1 MEFSVTEYMFPTK
14 AHEIVRF
21 IFFRLIDFSV

>member
-1 MEFSVTEYMFPTK
+1 MEFLVTEYVFPTK

-21 IFFRLIDFSV
+21 FFPQLIDFSV

>member
-1 MEFSVTEYMFPTK
+1 MEFFVTEYVFSTK

-21 IFFRLIDFSV
+21 IFSQLIDFSV